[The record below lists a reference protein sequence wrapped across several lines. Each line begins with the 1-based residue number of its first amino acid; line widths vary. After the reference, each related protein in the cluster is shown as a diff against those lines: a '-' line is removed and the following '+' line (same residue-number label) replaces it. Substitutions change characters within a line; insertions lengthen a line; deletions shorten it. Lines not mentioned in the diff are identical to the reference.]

1 MADEEDPD
9 RAAILRRRRRF
20 IAVALG
26 ALATQ
31 AACGEPDSPSD
42 GGMPRDAS
50 DAGRTQDSAM
60 PCLSFPGPDA
70 GVPSRDAAAFLDGGS
85 DGGASSDGGRDATV
99 IGLDGSIPTP
109 CLSMVPPDA
118 APEKR

>member
-20 IAVALG
+20 VAVALG

-31 AACGEPDSPSD
+31 AACGEPQVCLSIAI
-42 GGMPRDAS
+42 G
-50 DAGRTQDSAM
+50 DAG
-60 PCLSFPGPDA
+60 PGDAGDAAVRPDA
-70 GVPSRDAAAFLDGGS
+70 QTCLGMDAGPLPTDGGS
-85 DGGASSDGGRDATV
+85 DAGARDGGRDATV